1 LGIRAP
7 PISRIVQKRHFIA
20 RKNCSFSPKMTKAGY
35 NSAMLLLIGASASGK
50 TEVAHHLRLR
60 YGIVKAITHTTREPR
75 VGEKDGVDYFFTSEK
90 EFLSGLEAGKF
101 VEHTYYN
108 GHYYGCSKK
117 EVADNKCVVVDPNGL
132 RSFLALHDPTV
143 VTFDLLAS
151 EKTREERMRH
161 RGDKEEDI
169 ERRLKN
175 DRKDFAPSAIAP
187 TDFQIQTDGR
197 SLDDISEEV
206 YQKYQSTLAKR
217 RL

>member
-1 LGIRAP
+1 
-7 PISRIVQKRHFIA
+7 
-20 RKNCSFSPKMTKAGY
+20 
-35 NSAMLLLIGASASGK
+35 MLLLIGASASGK
-50 TEVAHHLRLR
+50 TEVAHHLRLT
-60 YGIVKAITHTTREPR
+60 YGIVKAITHTTRLPR
-75 VGEKDGVDYFFTSEK
+75 VGEKDGVDYFFCTDE
-90 EFLSGLEAGKF
+90 EFLAGLKEGKF

-169 ERRLKN
+169 QKRLAN

-187 TDFQIQTDGR
+187 TDFQIDTDGR
-197 SLDDISEEV
+197 TLDDITKEV
-206 YQKYQSTLAKR
+206 YEKYEATLAKR

>member
-1 LGIRAP
+1 
-7 PISRIVQKRHFIA
+7 
-20 RKNCSFSPKMTKAGY
+20 
-35 NSAMLLLIGASASGK
+35 
-50 TEVAHHLRLR
+50 
-60 YGIVKAITHTTREPR
+60 
-75 VGEKDGVDYFFTSEK
+75 
-90 EFLSGLEAGKF
+90 
-101 VEHTYYN
+101 
-108 GHYYGCSKK
+108 
-117 EVADNKCVVVDPNGL
+117 
-132 RSFLALHDPTV
+132 LALHDPTV